1 MGKLFLTSVVGSLL
15 CVLSFGQDID
25 SVVIPAKTE
34 IFVTIQRGLSTKNV
48 GSGDRFYAEVAVPVS
63 INDTIVIPVGTSVIG
78 HVDLTRRAGRVKGQ
92 SELTLKFESV
102 VLPDGRTREIQA
114 IVQSAENYPST
125 PITRSEGTVV
135 APGSPGEEVGKPAGE
150 GAIKGATVGA
160 IAGRNIKGAGIGA
173 AIGAAGG
180 AILGI
185 FKRGPDVELRKGDSV
200 SIVLTDSVRFVKPEP
215 ALTGE
220 RIENGRR

>member
-1 MGKLFLTSVVGSLL
+1 MGRLLSTLVVVGLL
-15 CVLSFGQDID
+15 WAAPLGQDLD

-34 IFVTIQRGLSTKNV
+34 IFVTLQRNLSTKTV
-48 GSGDRFYAEVAVPVS
+48 GAGDRFYGEVAVPVS
-63 INDTIVIPVGTSVIG
+63 VDDTIVIPVGTSVIG
-78 HVDLTRRAGRVKGQ
+78 HVEKARRGGRVKGE
-92 SELTLKFESV
+92 SALTLTFDSI
-102 VLPDGRTREIQA
+102 VLPDGRTRQIEA

-135 APGSPGEEVGKPAGE
+135 APGEPGQEVGKPAGE

-160 IAGRNIKGAGIGA
+160 IATRGLKGAGVGA

-185 FKRGPDVELRKGDSV
+185 FKRGPEVEMRKGDSV
-200 SIVLTDSVRFVKPEP
+200 SIVLTDSVRFVKPQPPVE
-215 ALTGE
+215 GE
-220 RIENGRR
+220 RLDR